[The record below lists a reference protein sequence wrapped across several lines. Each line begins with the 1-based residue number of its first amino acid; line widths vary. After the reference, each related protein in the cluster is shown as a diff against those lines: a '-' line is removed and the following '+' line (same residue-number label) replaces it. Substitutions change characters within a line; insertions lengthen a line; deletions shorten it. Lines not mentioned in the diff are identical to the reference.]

1 MNNLM
6 KSFLLVAA
14 MAFPTMAQA
23 WTYVGNAG
31 NVVICKD
38 TVLGF
43 YDRFEMSLRYKWE
56 WKYAG
61 VGRAYQGYRPAEVEI
76 AAAYLERIKVLSP
89 ALYKELTSY
98 LNTFLEDANFV
109 DGYLPSVVDDSG
121 VVVLPEKDCSLE
133 LLVVQRPAKFPK
145 KTFYTINKI
154 YWDKLQAQDR
164 AVAIMHELIYR
175 VVLVRGKNPATS
187 EGVRMVNEV
196 ILSGQTS
203 EMTADEFGSL
213 LITYLGA
220 NYGLQMAE

>member
-1 MNNLM
+1 MNKFLM
-6 KSFLLVAA
+6 SALLVGS
-14 MAFPTMAQA
+14 MAFPTMAHA

-38 TVLGF
+38 TVMGF
-43 YDRFEMSLRYKWE
+43 YDRFELGLRYKWD
-56 WKYAG
+56 WNRAG
-61 VGRAYQGYRPAEVEI
+61 VGRAYKSETPVEVAI
-76 AAAYLERIKVLSP
+76 AAAYLERIKNLSP
-89 ALYKELTSY
+89 ALYTE
-98 LNTFLEDANFV
+98 LNTYLKTFLDDANFV
-109 DGYLPSVVDDSG
+109 EGYLPSVVDDSG

-133 LLVVQRPAKFPK
+133 LLIIQRPAKFPK
-145 KTFYTINKI
+145 KTYYTINKI

-196 ILSGQTS
+196 ILSAKTVD
-203 EMTADEFGSL
+203 MTVDQFGDL

-220 NYGLQMAE
+220 NYGKQMAQ